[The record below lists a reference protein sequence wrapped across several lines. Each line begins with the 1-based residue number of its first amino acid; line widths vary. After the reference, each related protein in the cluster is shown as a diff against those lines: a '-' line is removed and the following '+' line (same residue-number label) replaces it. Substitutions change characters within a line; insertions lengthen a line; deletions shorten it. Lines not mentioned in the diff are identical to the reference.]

1 MVTTIGGAKKGFIFD
16 DAMSN
21 VWKKTVVQSDKQF
34 PTVLRRFCCEQ
45 NLPQGATII
54 ICDTYIVNIL

>member
-34 PTVLRRFCCEQ
+34 PSVLRRF
-45 NLPQGATII
+45 L
-54 ICDTYIVNIL
+54 L

>member
-1 MVTTIGGAKKGFIFD
+1 MLMVMGAGVISHNDRRRKERFIFD

-34 PTVLRRFCCEQ
+34 PTVLRRF
-45 NLPQGATII
+45 L
-54 ICDTYIVNIL
+54 L